1 MGGGKAA
8 MALIK
13 VYVDADNNLLA
24 KIASCETRLAVP
36 ESSGRASTLMTLAA
50 AVGRSPVLSSASE
63 PLERRRL
70 ADGEKYSH
78 RL

>member
-1 MGGGKAA
+1 MGGGKSA

-24 KIASCETRLAVP
+24 KIQAAREGTQCPNPPGDIYLECL
-36 ESSGRASTLMTLAA
+36 GA

-63 PLERRRL
+63 PLEQRRL